1 MYLSIGQIIY
11 CCIIFIYEYHMY
23 KIQSKSPPTHVR
35 VEKTCVSPHISSCEA
50 THVPF
55 ERTLVRLR
63 SNDLG
68 AMQYLTIVY
77 IYIKAVVVSTRDTL
91 AELV

>member
-1 MYLSIGQIIY
+1 M
-11 CCIIFIYEYHMY
+11 
-23 KIQSKSPPTHVR
+23 
-35 VEKTCVSPHISSCEA
+35 
-50 THVPF
+50 PF

-77 IYIKAVVVSTRDTL
+77 IYIKAVVVSIRDTL

>member
-1 MYLSIGQIIY
+1 
-11 CCIIFIYEYHMY
+11 MY

-55 ERTLVRLR
+55 ERKLVRLR

-77 IYIKAVVVSTRDTL
+77 IYIYIKAVVVSIRDTL

>member
-35 VEKTCVSPHISSCEA
+35 VSPHISSCEA

-77 IYIKAVVVSTRDTL
+77 IYIKAVVVSIRDTL